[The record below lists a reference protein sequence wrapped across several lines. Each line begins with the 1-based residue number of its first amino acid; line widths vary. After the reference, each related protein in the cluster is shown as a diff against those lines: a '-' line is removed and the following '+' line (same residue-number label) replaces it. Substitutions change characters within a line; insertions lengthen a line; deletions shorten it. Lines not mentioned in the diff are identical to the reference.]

1 MAESSL
7 TEHSETSKCTQTCTG
22 SFIESAAAVP
32 PDPPTPM
39 RSSLVKD
46 RERFSIFIKI
56 LFKSLD
62 RVAEEDVNSGQLR
75 HRARQVVCD
84 CTRKN
89 REGDPDYIPL
99 IEAIEIRLQDVVG
112 PVHWARANRCLQQF
126 MQRSRSRYPPA
137 AKFASV

>member
-1 MAESSL
+1 
-7 TEHSETSKCTQTCTG
+7 
-22 SFIESAAAVP
+22 
-32 PDPPTPM
+32 M